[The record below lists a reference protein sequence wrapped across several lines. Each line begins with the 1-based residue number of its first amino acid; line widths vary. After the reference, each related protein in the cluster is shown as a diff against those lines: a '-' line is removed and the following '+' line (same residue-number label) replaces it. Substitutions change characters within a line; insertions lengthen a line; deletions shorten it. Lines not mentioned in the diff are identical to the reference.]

1 MYKYYRF
8 GIYPITAF
16 ALSQPDN
23 PKTRSGSQE
32 DEIAGL
38 VIQNTVE
45 APILSDSKI
54 SKVVNLEHKT
64 DTEEEQESDEE
75 SGDEDKDKSNDDLK
89 KSKEAEDDL
98 KGIEYVTNLKILSCL
113 LHMGPPVPRIMEYA
127 VCVYRL
133 QNSMNRQAS
142 TWVSTRD
149 TPIKLA
155 ISLME
160 EKALKPNMVITYAA
174 MFTRGFIQRSRE
186 IDEFWEHYM
195 RYEEQKAKGRN
206 EEFKRQTLPIAL
218 KVHQSWLINVAKHY
232 GFLDDRPGINDKH
245 QAPDGMV
252 WVHDSDYN
260 AAVAWLLKHQ
270 EEMQADPPLYYSHP
284 DCFNAPWMDFEKRL
298 NGEPLVPVKQKN
310 KPMEQNWPPWNGPIE
325 EYNRK

>member
-1 MYKYYRF
+1 
-8 GIYPITAF
+8 
-16 ALSQPDN
+16 
-23 PKTRSGSQE
+23 
-32 DEIAGL
+32 
-38 VIQNTVE
+38 
-45 APILSDSKI
+45 
-54 SKVVNLEHKT
+54 
-64 DTEEEQESDEE
+64 
-75 SGDEDKDKSNDDLK
+75 
-89 KSKEAEDDL
+89 
-98 KGIEYVTNLKILSCL
+98 
-113 LHMGPPVPRIMEYA
+113 MGPPVPRLMEYA

-160 EKALKPNMVITYAA
+160 EKALKANMVITYAA

-195 RYEEQKAKGRN
+195 RYEEQKCKGRN
-206 EEFKRQTLPIAL
+206 EEFKRQSLPNAL

-245 QAPDGMV
+245 QAPEGMV

-260 AAVAWLLKHQ
+260 AAVSWLLKNQ
-270 EEMQADPPLYYSHP
+270 EEMQADPPIYYSHP
-284 DCFNAPWMDFEKRL
+284 DYLSASWMEFEKRL

-310 KPMEQNWPPWNGPIE
+310 KPMEQNWPPWTGSLDT
-325 EYNRK
+325 YNRKYFCAIIALGIDIRVILIFSHYVRSQIFSHFLYR

>member
-1 MYKYYRF
+1 MSTSS
-8 GIYPITAF
+8 TAHF
-16 ALSQPDN
+16 EP
-23 PKTRSGSQE
+23 
-32 DEIAGL
+32 
-38 VIQNTVE
+38 
-45 APILSDSKI
+45 
-54 SKVVNLEHKT
+54 KT
-64 DTEEEQESDEE
+64 DTEEEQETDEE
-75 SGDEDKDKSNDDLK
+75 SEDDIKEDKNNVPEVKPKTADDDLK
-89 KSKEAEDDL
+89 E
-98 KGIEYVTNLKILSCL
+98 IEYVTNLKILSCL

-160 EKALKPNMVITYAA
+160 EKALKSNMVITYAA

-195 RYEEQKAKGRN
+195 RYEEQKCKSRN
-206 EEFKRQTLPIAL
+206 EDFKRQSLPIPL

-245 QAPDGMV
+245 QAPEGMV

-270 EEMQADPPLYYSHP
+270 EAMQVDPPKYYSHP
-284 DCFNAPWMDFEKRL
+284 DYVNAPWMDFEKRL

-310 KPMEQNWPPWNGPIE
+310 NPMEQNWPPWSGPLE
-325 EYNRK
+325 EYDRKYLKHA